1 MTKNMRKELS
11 GLCGLAAL
19 MSWRKSRWAT
29 LGFGTT
35 AGLLWFSQL
44 SSKEN
49 FENQSVVITGG
60 SRGLGLALAKQ
71 LAKERAKLTL
81 LARDGEELQR
91 ASRFIRET
99 HPNTPILTITCDITQ
114 EHHVADALKRVQGTF
129 GGVDMV
135 INNAGSILVGPYECM
150 TKEDFEAQMN
160 LHFYAVMNVINQAL
174 PLLRAGT
181 GKRIVN
187 ICSMGGRVAV
197 PHMLPYDTSKFA
209 LAGYSQGLMAEL
221 APEGISVTTVYPTV
235 MRTGSPIQAVFKGHH
250 EKEFAWFAITD
261 VLPFLSMSAESAAR
275 KIVHAARQRAAELM
289 PSMAGKLR
297 VIAAGFTPEIYSV
310 FLRALGAAMPKG
322 TSMHY
327 KTGAQ
332 SRQLFD
338 KMESARALR
347 KRARDA
353 EHQWN
358 QRPRHTAKFNM
369 GLKKSRHESDIQEGF
384 QVH

>member
-1 MTKNMRKELS
+1 MRKEVS
-11 GLCGLAAL
+11 ALCGLAAL
-19 MSWRKSRWAT
+19 MSWKKNRWAT
-29 LGFGTT
+29 LGFGAT
-35 AGLLWFSQL
+35 AGLLWLSQIR
-44 SSKEN
+44 SKET
-49 FENQSVVITGG
+49 FEGQSVLITGG
-60 SRGLGLALAKQ
+60 SRGLGLALARR
-71 LAKERAKLTL
+71 LAAEGAKLTL

-91 ASRFIRET
+91 ASRLIRDT
-99 HPNTPILTITCDITQ
+99 HPNAPILTVTCDVTQ
-114 EHHVADALKRVQGTF
+114 DHQVADALKRVRNTF
-129 GGVDMV
+129 GGLDMV

-160 LHFYAVMNVINQAL
+160 LHLYAVMNMINRSL
-174 PLLRAGT
+174 PMLRAGT

-235 MRTGSPIQAVFKGHH
+235 MRTGSPIQAVFKGDH
-250 EKEFAWFAITD
+250 EKEFAWFAIAD
-261 VLPFLSMSAESAAR
+261 VLPFLSMSADGAAR
-275 KIVHAARQRAAELM
+275 KILRAARDRSAELM
-289 PSMAGKLR
+289 PSLPGKLR
-297 VIAAGFTPEIYSV
+297 MVAAGLAPETYSM
-310 FLRALGAAMPKG
+310 FMRALGAAMPKG

-338 KMESARALR
+338 KMEGARALR

-353 EHQWN
+353 EHKWN

-369 GLKKSRHESDIQEGF
+369 GLKKTRHESDTHEGF